1 MTPVLIRLT
10 IGRQCKQRASKEG
23 RAAAKIAPV
32 TIDTR
37 IGMSPATE
45 DNRGLIMQSM
55 NESEMVTAQDPVR
68 PGLQAGPV
76 QHAHHWSIY
85 LVLAS
90 ACLLVAG
97 LASDPKLVETVR
109 SLLAL
114 R

>member
-1 MTPVLIRLT
+1 
-10 IGRQCKQRASKEG
+10 
-23 RAAAKIAPV
+23 
-32 TIDTR
+32 
-37 IGMSPATE
+37 
-45 DNRGLIMQSM
+45 MQIM